1 MLLMENSTFD
11 TVVWHFAWQ
20 VLINLGLVYKVQ
32 QHSGIIFQFVAFIR
46 RRQRA
51 VSEILAAGGRYDLLV
66 RADPKLVDLFWFNF
80 IYSSTCYFEHFQT
93 SRKIEPVV

>member
-1 MLLMENSTFD
+1 MENSAPDIF
-11 TVVWHFAWQ
+11 VWHCTSQ

-32 QHSGIIFQFVAFIR
+32 QHNGIIFQFVALIK

-66 RADPKLVDLFWFNF
+66 RAGSVFYLFWLNLFS
-80 IYSSTCYFEHFQT
+80 SSTPDFEIFQIY
-93 SRKIEPVV
+93 RKIEPVV